1 MRIEKALTRRFYMI
15 AVVLLYLA
23 FLSACGRNRET
34 DAEAERKNYGLD
46 FMQSYAMPAPEQL
59 LCGPECAWAITGAKG
74 DPIYRLD
81 YVPETADADRIEW
94 KQAEGESLLGI
105 AWRDG
110 ILYAE
115 VYKEED
121 NMLEIRKYT
130 GGIWLKTAS
139 LEAAV
144 GDWQIVGGG
153 LYVDGEENIY
163 LVSQGKVTRFGAD
176 DLPDQEYSV
185 GGKVCFFRENSQG
198 GVECVTAAQD
208 KIALYSLTGSEAEK
222 RWELTIPAPR
232 LAGIAS
238 FEDSILCLA
247 TEEELLFIESE
258 TGGLLA
264 RSSLLAC
271 GIASVRGGVFNP
283 QTDSLRLYGTDGE
296 GYLCCGLLSTR
307 DAEQQRTE
315 LVYGTLGAYNGGE
328 AHNVETAIMDFNRN
342 NREYYITVRNY
353 GNYGE
358 NGLQRLQADM
368 AGGKEP
374 DIIEMYSL
382 GAYEPYVYNGYL
394 EDLTP
399 YLEQSPYR
407 DDILWNVLD
416 IYRSD
421 GGLYL
426 MMPHFSLEALVIHP
440 EYQGEIREW
449 NMEAFMGLV
458 EKNQWQRFLL
468 GGNDDAEILLWYM
481 LSGKQSEFIDWERR
495 EADFV
500 SEGFVELLA
509 LCRENGERQWPDTS
523 GWTFEE
529 MQENAICG
537 VTFFPDFS
545 SYLTLAGAYGREY
558 PLYGYPTAT
567 EQEYRVGLR
576 NDSCAIYAG
585 SRHKEGAWAYV
596 ESLLEEKYQLGAQG
610 CIPIR
615 ASALEKYGEEQ
626 KKTEWKTGDEIISLT
641 DAEVDII
648 KEILYRGNMAR
659 GYLDTNIL
667 NIVQEEAAAYFAG
680 DKSAEETA
688 GVIQS
693 RVLIY
698 LNE

>member
-1 MRIEKALTRRFYMI
+1 MLKLVILILYF
-15 AVVLLYLA
+15 AVLIGIGLY
-23 FLSACGRNRET
+23 C
-34 DAEAERKNYGLD
+34 RKN
-46 FMQSYAMPAPEQL
+46 
-59 LCGPECAWAITGAKG
+59 
-74 DPIYRLD
+74 
-81 YVPETADADRIEW
+81 
-94 KQAEGESLLGI
+94 
-105 AWRDG
+105 
-110 ILYAE
+110 
-115 VYKEED
+115 
-121 NMLEIRKYT
+121 
-130 GGIWLKTAS
+130 
-139 LEAAV
+139 
-144 GDWQIVGGG
+144 
-153 LYVDGEENIY
+153 
-163 LVSQGKVTRFGAD
+163 
-176 DLPDQEYSV
+176 
-185 GGKVCFFRENSQG
+185 
-198 GVECVTAAQD
+198 
-208 KIALYSLTGSEAEK
+208 
-222 RWELTIPAPR
+222 
-232 LAGIAS
+232 
-238 FEDSILCLA
+238 A
-247 TEEELLFIESE
+247 TD
-258 TGGLLA
+258 
-264 RSSLLAC
+264 
-271 GIASVRGGVFNP
+271 V
-283 QTDSLRLYGTDGE
+283 
-296 GYLCCGLLSTR
+296 
-307 DAEQQRTE
+307 
-315 LVYGTLGAYNGGE
+315 NG
-328 AHNVETAIMDFNRN
+328 F
-342 NREYYITVRNY
+342 
-353 GNYGE
+353 
-358 NGLQRLQADM
+358 
-368 AGGKEP
+368 
-374 DIIEMYSL
+374 
-382 GAYEPYVYNGYL
+382 
-394 EDLTP
+394 
-399 YLEQSPYR
+399 
-407 DDILWNVLD
+407 VL
-416 IYRSD
+416 
-421 GGLYL
+421 
-426 MMPHFSLEALVIHP
+426 
-440 EYQGEIREW
+440 
-449 NMEAFMGLV
+449 EAFMGLV

-567 EQEYRVGLR
+567 GQEYRVGLR

-693 RVLIY
+693 RVIIY